1 MSCTRD
7 NHFEIEVLGSARSSA
22 CRQGPRLLWFLDAG
36 DDETVGTLNW
46 PASSPQRGFLLWRLS
61 DAGRRIRGAV
71 SQAAGIPLHNNGS
84 HRARSPPR
92 WHRDFLRMSPQS
104 EIACSIGSD
113 TAGAIE
119 QSATRFDSVSP

>member
-22 CRQGPRLLWFLDAG
+22 CRQGPHLLWFLDAG
-36 DDETVGTLNW
+36 DDETVGTLNC

-71 SQAAGIPLHNNGS
+71 SQAAGIRNPS
-84 HRARSPPR
+84 QQRKSPRSFPTSLAPR
-92 WHRDFLRMSPQS
+92 FL
-104 EIACSIGSD
+104 AH
-113 TAGAIE
+113 
-119 QSATRFDSVSP
+119 V